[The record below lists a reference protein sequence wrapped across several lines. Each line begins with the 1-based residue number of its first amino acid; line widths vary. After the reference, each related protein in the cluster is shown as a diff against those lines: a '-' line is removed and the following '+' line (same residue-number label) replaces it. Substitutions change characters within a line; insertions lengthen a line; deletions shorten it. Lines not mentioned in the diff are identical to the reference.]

1 MDEEMLVGRPSATGS
16 DSQSSLAELDVPEMD
31 DPKLLRAISMKRS
44 IDSTKSS
51 RHTTRRRL
59 TPNVEFSS
67 DGCVS
72 IMDEM
77 RKSRDPKRFS
87 RTRNIFFV
95 IQSSSSANQ
104 PSDGLGPSHV
114 PTVAGRPNAKTI
126 TAEGLCCLQS
136 KVPKGLECLLNMRMV
151 IRPSSQVSHPVRR
164 AREQRPIEAL
174 RRHSAPPGT
183 DDHHRTRQ

>member
-31 DPKLLRAISMKRS
+31 DPKLLRAISMKRG

-77 RKSRDPKRFS
+77 RNLA
-87 RTRNIFFV
+87 TRNGFRV
-95 IQSSSSANQ
+95 RGTSSSSANQ

-183 DDHHRTRQ
+183 DDPHRTRQ